1 MAEPHAAKLLYEV
14 LGVGPDATVAEVKLA
29 YRQRVLEAHPDK
41 RGGVALAGEVIP
53 QLQQAYATL
62 VDPAAR
68 QRYDE
73 RWAKELQKR
82 GHTQSGA
89 GLDVYS
95 LADFVEHE
103 GACGWV
109 YTRPCPRCT
118 AEGGFEVLESQLEEF
133 GTDSGSGGWEVLLQ
147 CSSCSLWL
155 KVEYWEG
162 E

>member
-1 MAEPHAAKLLYEV
+1 MAEPHPAQLFYEV
-14 LGVGPDATVAEVKLA
+14 LGVGTDATVAEIKLA
-29 YRQRVLEAHPDK
+29 YRHRVLEAHPDK
-41 RGGVALAGEVIP
+41 HGGAALAGEVIP

-62 VDPAAR
+62 VDAGAR
-68 QRYDE
+68 QQYDE

-95 LADFVEHE
+95 LADFSEHE
-103 GACGWV
+103 SERGWV
-109 YTRPCPRCT
+109 YTRQCPRCT
-118 AEGGFEVLESQLEEF
+118 AEGGFEVLEGQLEEF
-133 GTDSGSGGWEVLLQ
+133 GTESGDGGWEVLLQ
-147 CSSCSLWL
+147 CTSCSLWL